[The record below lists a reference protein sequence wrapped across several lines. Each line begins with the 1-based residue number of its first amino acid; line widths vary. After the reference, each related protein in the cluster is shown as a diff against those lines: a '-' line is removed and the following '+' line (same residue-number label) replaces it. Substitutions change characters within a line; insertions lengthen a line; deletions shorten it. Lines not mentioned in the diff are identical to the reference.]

1 MWSDQRYLVAA
12 RLPASQTAVQA
23 LLQLIVSGQLA
34 EGARLPPERQLAAE
48 LKVSRATLRE
58 ALSILETLGLVRI
71 EPSRGAFVAA
81 QEANGSLA
89 TDPRRLGIRY
99 ELRDV
104 YQIRLATE
112 AYAAR
117 LAAMR
122 ISPDDVAALEAA
134 HASFRTAA
142 AAQDLVSSSLYDFEF
157 HHLVMRLSGNRMLT
171 DLGSNYRAVLLASQ
185 RLPMVQPRR
194 RWEPIIEHERILE
207 ALTRRDPE
215 GAAYFMR
222 LHITKSATAAGID
235 VADLP

>member
-1 MWSDQRYLVAA
+1 M
-12 RLPASQTAVQA
+12 
-23 LLQLIVSGQLA
+23 IVGGQLP

-58 ALSILETLGLVRI
+58 ALSTLETLGLVRV

-81 QEANGSLA
+81 QDGDGGLPN
-89 TDPRRLGIRY
+89 DPRRLGTPY
-99 ELRDV
+99 EPRDV
-104 YQIRLATE
+104 YQIRLAIE

-122 ISPDDVAALEAA
+122 VDAEGVTALEAV
-134 HASFRTAA
+134 HASFRAA
-142 AAQDLVSSSLYDFEF
+142 VAEQDLVSSSQFDFEF

-171 DLGSNYRAVLLASQ
+171 DLGSNYRALLLASQ
-185 RLPMVQPRR
+185 RLPMVQRRR
-194 RWEPIIEHERILE
+194 RWEPVVEHERILE
-207 ALTRRDPE
+207 ALAQRDPE

-222 LHITKSATAAGID
+222 VHITKAAAAAGVD